1 MADIKGSTTGTL
13 NYPKLKKLAL
23 HCLLVL
29 PGNSDPERDFSINKN
44 ILKVHGYSTKKDTLT
59 ALCFIKDVLILTGG
73 QFRKSSPERGFLINW
88 NILEVHGY
96 SIKEDKLTALCFIK
110 DVLIL
115 TEGHRKIHLFKDL
128 FSSCRGAISSYVAFK
143 VQKLEEQMEK
153 RKINEEAEQKKAKEK
168 DKKSV
173 VLKHLEGDLDL
184 LHAGIKVAENT
195 AEEGKTDFGEVMAK
209 KPLDINKIKMHV
221 EGIGTPKR
229 CKSKTHIQKFGKI
242 VIFFI

>member
-1 MADIKGSTTGTL
+1 MFL
-13 NYPKLKKLAL
+13 
-23 HCLLVL
+23 
-29 PGNSDPERDFSINKN
+29 FSR
-44 ILKVHGYSTKKDTLT
+44 
-59 ALCFIKDVLILTGG
+59 GG

-96 SIKEDKLTALCFIK
+96 SIKEDILTALCFIK

-115 TEGHRKIHLFKDL
+115 TGGHQKIHLFKDL
-128 FSSCRGAISSYVAFK
+128 FSSCRGAITSYVAFE

-153 RKINEEAEQKKAKEK
+153 RKINDEAEQKKAKEK

-209 KPLDINKIKMHV
+209 KPLDINKIKMGV

-229 CKSKTHIQKFGKI
+229 CKSKTHI
-242 VIFFI
+242 